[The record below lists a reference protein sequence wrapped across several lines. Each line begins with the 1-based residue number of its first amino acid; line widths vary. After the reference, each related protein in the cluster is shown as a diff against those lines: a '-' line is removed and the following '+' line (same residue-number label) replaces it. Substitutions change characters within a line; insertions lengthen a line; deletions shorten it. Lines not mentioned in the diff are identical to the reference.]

1 MAESV
6 RVIVRC
12 RPLNEREL
20 QLNST
25 CALID
30 GTNPP
35 KLFTFDSVYYLDATA
50 EQIYNDI
57 VYPLVENVIEGYNGT
72 VFAYGQTG
80 SGKTYSMQGDPQ
92 VPVQRGIIPRAFEHI
107 FESIAT
113 TEHTKFLVHVSYLE
127 IYNEEIRD
135 LLGDNKKKLEVK
147 GVYIAG
153 LGMHICHNVAD
164 CESLMQ
170 TGFNSRHVGA
180 TLMNK
185 DSSRSHSIFTVYVE
199 ALSKSGH
206 IRMGKLNLVDLAGSE
221 RQAKTGA
228 TGERFK
234 EATKINLSLSALG
247 NVISALVDGRST
259 HIPYRDSKLT
269 RLLQDS
275 LGGNTKTVMI
285 ACISPSD
292 NNFDESLSTLRY
304 ANRAKNIRIQKM
316 LYLENIRQKLK
327 GLKDLFNNLE
337 KPVVHASDE
346 FERER
351 NKLRA
356 EFEIAMRELRSS
368 YENEQ
373 KNKEKLQTD
382 LAK

>member
-25 CALID
+25 VCVEMDEALGQCALID

-135 LLGDNKKKLEVK
+135 LLGITKE
-147 GVYIAG
+147 I
-153 LGMHICHNVAD
+153 
-164 CESLMQ
+164 
-170 TGFNSRHVGA
+170 
-180 TLMNK
+180 
-185 DSSRSHSIFTVYVE
+185 
-199 ALSKSGH
+199 
-206 IRMGKLNLVDLAGSE
+206 GS
-221 RQAKTGA
+221 
-228 TGERFK
+228 
-234 EATKINLSLSALG
+234 
-247 NVISALVDGRST
+247 
-259 HIPYRDSKLT
+259 
-269 RLLQDS
+269 
-275 LGGNTKTVMI
+275 
-285 ACISPSD
+285 
-292 NNFDESLSTLRY
+292 
-304 ANRAKNIRIQKM
+304 
-316 LYLENIRQKLK
+316 
-327 GLKDLFNNLE
+327 
-337 KPVVHASDE
+337 
-346 FERER
+346 
-351 NKLRA
+351 
-356 EFEIAMRELRSS
+356 
-368 YENEQ
+368 
-373 KNKEKLQTD
+373 
-382 LAK
+382 